1 MGITVVL
8 GRCGIPS
15 VADQNFVTG
24 YVDHPQHFKQL
35 GDFANLP
42 MIYFHPTA
50 LVCHACSYRPV
61 TASCLVCGQVNK
73 ADGKRTGL

>member
-8 GRCGIPS
+8 GRYGIPS
-15 VADQNFVTG
+15 VADQNFVRG

-42 MIYFHPTA
+42 MIYFRPTA
-50 LVCHACSYRPV
+50 LVVSINLAARLYHEA
-61 TASCLVCGQVNK
+61 
-73 ADGKRTGL
+73 